1 MVDSKTLQQDSIYDK
16 FDRDG
21 DGVVTD
27 KEMAVADHII
37 ETENKDAKEDQLRR
51 MAWVAMGSMVF
62 FTGFL
67 FLPLISV
74 ERLTA
79 LSSLLQ
85 MFYIA
90 QAGVVATFFGA
101 SAYVS
106 K

>member
-1 MVDSKTLQQDSIYDK
+1 MSQKVLEKGSKYATLDLDE
-16 FDRDG
+16 DG
-21 DGVVTD
+21 TVSDNEFEKTQR
-27 KEMAVADHII
+27 II
-37 ETENKDAKEDQLRR
+37 DLENKDAKEDQLRR
-51 MAWVAMGSMVF
+51 MAWIAMGSMVL
-62 FTGFL
+62 FTSFL
-67 FLPLISV
+67 FLPLISI
-74 ERLTA
+74 ERLNA

>member
-1 MVDSKTLQQDSIYDK
+1 MVQKVLEKGSKYATLDI
-16 FDRDG
+16 DG
-21 DGVVTD
+21 DGTVSDNEFEKTQRLID
-27 KEMAVADHII
+27 L
-37 ETENKDAKEDQLRR
+37 ENKDAKEDQLRR
-51 MAWVAMGSMVF
+51 MAWIAMGSMVL

-67 FLPLISV
+67 FLPILPI
-74 ERLTA
+74 ERLNA